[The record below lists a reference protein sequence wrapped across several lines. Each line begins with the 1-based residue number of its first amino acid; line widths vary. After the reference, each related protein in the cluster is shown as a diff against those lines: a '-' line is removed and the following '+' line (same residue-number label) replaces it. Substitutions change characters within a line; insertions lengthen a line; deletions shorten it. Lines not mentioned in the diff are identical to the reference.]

1 MKISDSK
8 ILMSSLFATGI
19 AGIVSEYVLA
29 TLATYFL
36 GNSVF
41 QWTIILS
48 IMLFS
53 MGLGSRLSK
62 SINKYV
68 IEYFIAAELLL
79 SLLTSVCAL
88 FVYSI
93 MGVTTYIQIFIYF
106 LAILIGLLIGLEI
119 PLVTRING
127 RYHDLKANI
136 SDVMEKDYYGSL
148 IGGLFFAFI
157 GLPYLGL
164 TYTPFV
170 LGTVNLIVATLL
182 FLTFSDRLNPK
193 IKKLLFGSIISLYV
207 LIALGVCYAKPIIL
221 FGEQS
226 RYGDKVV
233 YSQQTKYQKITLT
246 SSNNHHILYLNNSMQ
261 LNTMDEWLYHEPL
274 VHVPMLLNSGRKNI
288 LILGGGDGCAIREV
302 LKYPEVESIK
312 IIDLDP
318 GMTNFGANNP
328 VFKELNENS
337 YHDKKVT
344 IVNQDAFIALESDSQ
359 YYDLIIIDF
368 PDPRSIELSRLYTK
382 EMYAFCQ
389 KRLKMDGII
398 ITQATSPYFQTKSF
412 HCIKKTMQS
421 AGLNTLPIHNHV
433 QSFGEWGWI
442 IGSKLY
448 SKKHMIKMLS
458 SIDTLPVKN
467 TRWLTTDALEMM
479 CKFGKPVGDT
489 TEIEVN
495 SIHNPVLF
503 KYYIKGTEFNQ
514 NFYE

>member
-1 MKISDSK
+1 MKTSDSK

-62 SINKYV
+62 MIDKHV
-68 IEYFIAAELLL
+68 MEYFIAAELLL
-79 SLLTSVCAL
+79 SLLTSTCAL
-88 FVYSI
+88 LVYSI
-93 MGVTTYIQIFIYF
+93 MGVTSYIQIFIYL

-136 SDVMEKDYYGSL
+136 SSVMEKDYYGSL

-170 LGTVNLIVATLL
+170 LGTVNLIVASLL
-182 FLTFSDRLNPK
+182 FYAFSKRLNT
-193 IKKLLFGSIISLYV
+193 KLKRLLLGCIILLYVVISLGAYF
-207 LIALGVCYAKPIIL
+207 AKPIIL

-226 RYGDKVV
+226 RYGDKVI
-233 YSQQTKYQKITLT
+233 YSEQTKYQKITLT
-246 SSNNHHILYLNNSMQ
+246 ASNNHHVLYLNNSMQ

-274 VHVPMLLNSGRKNI
+274 VHTPMLLSSEKRDI
-288 LILGGGDGCAIREV
+288 LILGGGDGCAIKEA
-302 LKYPEVESIK
+302 LKYPEVQSIK

-318 GMTNFGANNP
+318 KMTSFGANHP
-328 VFKELNENS
+328 VFKALNHHAYQNE
-337 YHDKKVT
+337 KVT
-344 IVNQDAFIALESDSQ
+344 VVNQDAFIALENDSQ
-359 YYDLIIIDF
+359 YYDVIIIDF

-382 EMYAFCQ
+382 EMYAFCK
-389 KRLKMDGII
+389 KRLRRDGLM

-412 HCIKKTMQS
+412 HCINKTMQS
-421 AGLNTLPIHNHV
+421 VGLHTLTIHNHV
-433 QSFGEWGWI
+433 QSFGEWGWV
-442 IGSKLY
+442 IGSPLHTTKQMINKLA
-448 SKKHMIKMLS
+448 SIKK
-458 SIDTLPVKN
+458 LPVKN
-467 TRWLTTDALEMM
+467 TRWLTPEALQMM

-489 TEIEVN
+489 TAIEIN

>member
-53 MGLGSRLSK
+53 MGLGSRLSNR
-62 SINKYV
+62 INNYV
-68 IEYFIAAELLL
+68 IEYFIGAELIL
-79 SLLTSVCAL
+79 SLLTSMCAL
-88 FVYSI
+88 AVYSL
-93 MGVTTYIQIFIYF
+93 MGVIEYIEIFIYL
-106 LAILIGLLIGLEI
+106 LAILVGLLIGLEI

-136 SDVMEKDYYGSL
+136 SSVMEKDYYGSL

-182 FLTFSDRLNPK
+182 FYKFSDRLNPK
-193 IKKLLFGSIISLYV
+193 LKTILLASIVGIFA
-207 LIALGVCYAKPIIL
+207 LIALGFYFAKPIIL

-226 RYGDKVV
+226 RYSDKVV

-246 SSNNHHILYLNNSMQ
+246 ASNNKYILYLNNSMQ

-274 VHVPMLLNSGRKNI
+274 VHAPMLLNSGRKNI
-288 LILGGGDGCAIREV
+288 LILGGGDGCGIREV

-318 GMTNFGANNP
+318 EMTDFGAKNP
-328 VFKELNENS
+328 IFKELNQNAYEN
-337 YHDKKVT
+337 KKVL
-344 IVNQDAFIALESDSQ
+344 VENQDAFIALENDTQ

-382 EMYAFCQ
+382 EMYTFCR

-398 ITQATSPYFQTKSF
+398 ITQATSPYFQAKSF
-412 HCIKKTMQS
+412 FCINKTMQS

-448 SKKHMIKMLS
+448 TIDQMKKKLT
-458 SIDTLPVKN
+458 SIHKLPVKN
-467 TRWLTTDALEMM
+467 TKWLTPDALDMM
-479 CKFGKPVGDT
+479 TKFGKPVGDT
-489 TEIEVN
+489 TGLEIN

>member
-1 MKISDSK
+1 MRLSESK

-62 SINKYV
+62 LIHKHE
-68 IEYFIAAELLL
+68 IEYFIGAELLL
-79 SLLTSVCAL
+79 SFLTSMCAL
-88 FVYSI
+88 SVYSL
-93 MGVTTYIQIFIYF
+93 MGVTQYIEIIIYT
-106 LAILIGLLIGLEI
+106 LAILVGLLIGLEI

-127 RYHDLKANI
+127 RYYDLKANI
-136 SDVMEKDYYGSL
+136 SSVMEKDYYGSL

-164 TYTPFV
+164 TYTPFI
-170 LGTVNLIVATLL
+170 LGAVNLIVATLL
-182 FLTFSDRLNPK
+182 FIKFSKRLNKK
-193 IKKLLFGSIISLYV
+193 IKKALLFSIVFLFA
-207 LIALGVCYAKPIIL
+207 LIASGAYYAKPIIL

-226 RYGDKVV
+226 RYSDKVV
-233 YSQQTKYQKITLT
+233 YTQQTKYQKITVT
-246 SSNNHHILYLNNSMQ
+246 SSNNQHILYLNNSMQ

-274 VHVPMLLNSGRKNI
+274 VHAPMLLTSGRKNV
-288 LILGGGDGCAIREV
+288 LILGGGDGCGIREV

-318 GMTNFGANNP
+318 DMTDFGANSAI
-328 VFKELNENS
+328 FKELNQNA
-337 YHDKKVT
+337 YHNEKVM
-344 IVNQDAFIALESDSQ
+344 VENQDAFIALENDSQ
-359 YYDLIIIDF
+359 FYDLIIIDF
-368 PDPRSIELSRLYTK
+368 PDPRSIELSRLYTL
-382 EMYAFCQ
+382 ELYSFCK
-389 KRLKMDGII
+389 KRLRMGGII
-398 ITQATSPYFQTKSF
+398 ITQATSPYFQAKSF
-412 HCIKKTMQS
+412 YCINKTMRA

-448 SKKHMIKMLS
+448 SESQMEIKLS
-458 SIDTLPVKN
+458 SYDSLPIKN
-467 TRWLTTDALEMM
+467 TRWLTTDALKMM
-479 CKFGKPVGDT
+479 SKFGKAVGDT
-489 TEIEVN
+489 SNLEIN

-514 NFYE
+514 SFYE

>member
-1 MKISDSK
+1 MKVSESK

-62 SINKYV
+62 LVNNYV
-68 IEYFIAAELLL
+68 IEYFIGAELLL
-79 SLLTSVCAL
+79 SFLTSMCAL
-88 FVYSI
+88 LVYSL
-93 MGVTTYIQIFIYF
+93 MGVTDYIEIFIYI
-106 LAILIGLLIGLEI
+106 LAVLVGLLIGLEI

-136 SDVMEKDYYGSL
+136 SSVMEKDYYGSL

-170 LGTVNLIVATLL
+170 LGMVNLIVASLL
-182 FLTFSDRLNPK
+182 FFKFSRRLNK
-193 IKKLLFGSIISLYV
+193 TLKKVLLSAIIGLFMVIAFGIY
-207 LIALGVCYAKPIIL
+207 YAKPIIL

-226 RYGDKVV
+226 RYSDKVV

-246 SSNNHHILYLNNSMQ
+246 ASYNHHILYLNNSMQ

-274 VHVPMLLNSGRKNI
+274 VHAPMLLNSSKKNI
-288 LILGGGDGCAIREV
+288 LILGGGDGCGIREV

-318 GMTNFGANNP
+318 DMTNFGANNP
-328 VFKELNENS
+328 VFKELNNNS
-337 YHDKKVT
+337 YHNKKVT
-344 IVNQDAFIALESDSQ
+344 VLNQDAFIALENDSQ

-382 EMYAFCQ
+382 EMYSFCR

-398 ITQATSPYFQTKSF
+398 ITQATSPYFQAKAF
-412 HCIKKTMQS
+412 YCINKTMQS
-421 AGLNTLPIHNHV
+421 AGFNTLPIHNHV

-442 IGSKLY
+442 IGSKIY
-448 SKKHMIKMLS
+448 SNDQMKSTLS
-458 SIDTLPVKN
+458 SIKELPINN
-467 TRWLTTDALEMM
+467 TKWLTTDALDMM
-479 CKFGKPVGDT
+479 TKFGKPVGDT
-489 TEIEVN
+489 TNLEIN

-503 KYYIKGTEFNQ
+503 KYYLKGTEFNQ
-514 NFYE
+514 SFYE

>member
-1 MKISDSK
+1 MKISESK

-62 SINKYV
+62 LVNKYV
-68 IEYFIAAELLL
+68 IEYFIAAELTL
-79 SLLTSVCAL
+79 SLLTSMCAL
-88 FVYSI
+88 AVYSL
-93 MGVTTYIQIFIYF
+93 MGVTQYIEIIIYI
-106 LAILIGLLIGLEI
+106 LAILVGLLIGLEI

-136 SDVMEKDYYGSL
+136 SSVMEKDYYGSL

-170 LGTVNLIVATLL
+170 LGTVNLIVASLL
-182 FLTFSDRLNPK
+182 FFKFSKRLNIK
-193 IKKLLFGSIISLYV
+193 IKKILGGSIIGLFAIISLGIYF
-207 LIALGVCYAKPIIL
+207 AKPIIL

-226 RYGDKVV
+226 RYSDKVV
-233 YSQQTKYQKITLT
+233 YTQQTKYQKITLT
-246 SSNNHHILYLNNSMQ
+246 KSNNHHILYLNNSMQ

-274 VHVPMLLNSGRKNI
+274 VHAPMLLNSSRKNV
-288 LILGGGDGCAIREV
+288 LILGGGDGCGIREV

-318 GMTNFGANNP
+318 AMTDFGANNV
-328 VFKELNENS
+328 VFKELNQNS
-337 YHDKKVT
+337 YKNNKVT
-344 IVNQDAFIALESDSQ
+344 VLNQDAFIALENDSQ

-382 EMYAFCQ
+382 EMYSFCK
-389 KRLKMDGII
+389 KRLKMDGVI
-398 ITQATSPYFQTKSF
+398 ITQATSPYFQTKAF
-412 HCIKKTMQS
+412 FCINKTMQS
-421 AGLNTLPIHNHV
+421 AGFNTMPIHNHV

-442 IGSKLY
+442 IGSKIY
-448 SKKHMIKMLS
+448 NADQMQSKLSAIKE
-458 SIDTLPVKN
+458 LPIKP
-467 TRWLTTDALEMM
+467 TQWLTTDALEMM
-479 CKFGKPVGDT
+479 VKFGKPVGDT
-489 TEIEVN
+489 TDLEVN